1 MSEKKRECKKTLE
14 GKGEKR
20 GEMNMS
26 SALKSI
32 ELSELK
38 KSMSELSKKIPILKS
53 GKKGAIELDP
63 NNPLHRE
70 WYEGR

>member
-1 MSEKKRECKKTLE
+1 MVEKDKGCKKIFRE
-14 GKGEKR
+14 KGEKR

-26 SALKSI
+26 SALKSR

-53 GKKGAIELDP
+53 GEKGAIELDP
-63 NNPLHRE
+63 NNPLHRG